1 MSRVQVS
8 VLHHTVAP
16 ALRFAHRQRR
26 TSSYTTR
33 PVKISDVIDE
43 VLENMANL
51 VTASGFVV
59 ERRIEPDLPPV
70 EADFGVLPQ
79 SLHNLITNSMKYGGR
94 GNCIGLRANLKGQGS
109 ARDLTVTI

>member
-70 EADFGVLPQ
+70 EADFGVLSQ
-79 SLHNLITNSMKYGGR
+79 CLQNLITNAMKYGGR
-94 GNCIGLRANLKGQGS
+94 SKWIGLRPNLTSQVYTPQV
-109 ARDLTVTI
+109 TVT